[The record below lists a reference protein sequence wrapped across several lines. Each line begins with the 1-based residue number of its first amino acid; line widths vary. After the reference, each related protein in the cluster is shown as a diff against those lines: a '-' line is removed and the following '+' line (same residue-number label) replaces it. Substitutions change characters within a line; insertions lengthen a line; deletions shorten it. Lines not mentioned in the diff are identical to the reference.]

1 MRAILSNS
9 TYALFT
15 KVGKLIIHLFLG
27 KLNVSEPAK
36 ACQMCLIKT

>member
-15 KVGKLIIHLFLG
+15 KGG
-27 KLNVSEPAK
+27 GGGGNVSEPAK